1 MNRTLHTLFAAALA
15 VVFAASVANANA
27 YLTFSSTNAF
37 SITPK
42 VNSWDGT
49 LEYSTDAMTWEAFT
63 TNGAAAATNAA
74 GDYNLY
80 LRGTSNTVMTGDAY
94 TSGWKIAATGTV
106 ACIGNI
112 ETLLDYETV
121 AAGQHP
127 AMANGCFAN
136 LFYSWTNLTAA
147 PTLPATNLAEYCY
160 LSMFYRC
167 TGLTNAPALPASTL
181 AANCYEGMFFGCTG
195 LTNAPALPA
204 TNLAASCYLS
214 MFNACTGLTEA
225 PDLPAM
231 NMLESCYSSM
241 FSSCKGLANA
251 PALPATNLA
260 DSCYTYMFYKCPGLT
275 NAPALPAM
283 DLTNDCYRAMFHG
296 CSGLT
301 TPPELPATNL
311 AKSCY
316 QNMFA
321 ACTGLTNAPALP
333 AAKLLYSC
341 YFSMFRECTG
351 LTEAPELPATT
362 LAVQCYAE
370 MFAACTGLTNA
381 PALPAA
387 NLAANC
393 YFYMFRGCTGL
404 TRLPELSAINLAP
417 YCYEGMFYR
426 CTGITLSEDG
436 TGPTWSIP
444 EDATPAAGWNTN
456 MLVETGGPFTN
467 NPVIGAT
474 YYYTAPPP
482 SFSNAHLTFTSD
494 EAFSITPQVQSWQGT
509 LEYSTDAANWAAFT
523 TGGAEAATN
532 ASGKYLL
539 YLRGTSNT
547 CMTGYARP
555 GWLLNATG
563 PVACSGNI
571 ETLLDY
577 TTVAAGQ
584 HPAMADFCFA
594 GLFMDWT
601 NLTEAP
607 DLPATNLTP
616 SCYRATFSGCGNLTT
631 APELPA
637 TTLASHCY
645 YFMFFAC
652 PGLTNAPALP
662 ATDLAD
668 NCYENMF
675 RSCTGLT
682 KAPDLPATNL
692 AVWCYGNMFNG
703 CRALTQAPALPAAT
717 LPNSCYVGMFQDC
730 RALTNAPALP
740 ATNLLFQCYAN
751 MFRGCTSLTEA
762 PDLPAMNLA
771 GSCYKSMFHGCTGL
785 TRVPE
790 LPATNLLRSCYEA
803 MFKNC
808 TGITLHE
815 TGTAPTWGIPAGA
828 TEIMGWNESMLA
840 GTGGTFTNNPVIGKT
855 YYYNAPPPPVARSY
869 LTFSSTNAFTI
880 APQTNS
886 WDGTLECSTDGTNWV
901 LFTTNGAAAA
911 TNAAGEYKLY
921 ICGTSNTF
929 ITGAYGTPGWKI
941 TAPTGTV
948 ACAGNIE
955 TLLDYA
961 TVNASNHPA
970 MANYGFTRL
979 FYDCA
984 ALSSAPELPA
994 TNLTEGCYNL
1004 MFYNCTGLLE
1014 APELPAVTMAEAC
1027 YGSMFRGCA
1036 ALTNAPNLPAT
1047 NLADGCYYTMFSDC
1061 TSLTETPALPATT
1074 MMFACYSA
1082 MFGGC
1087 ANLTETPALSAMTL
1101 ANGCYDS
1108 MFRNCTSLTR
1118 LPALPATNLTD
1129 DCYRYMFSGC
1139 SGIELNAVGPG
1150 TPWGIPA
1157 GAQPATDWNQFMLDG
1172 TGGAFTDD
1180 PVIGAIYY
1188 YNASPPPAPRAH
1200 LTFSSTNA
1208 FTIKPQTNA
1217 WDGTL
1222 ECSTDMTNWVPFT
1235 TAGAA
1240 AATNAA
1246 GEYNLYICGTSNTRI
1261 VGNKDAD
1268 GWKITAPT
1276 GTVACSGNI
1285 ESLLDYTKVLANE
1298 HPVMADYCFANLFR
1312 YCPALSSAPEL
1323 PATTL
1328 TTGCYYY
1335 LFGGCTGLTEA
1346 PALPAT
1352 NLADRCYRYM
1362 FTSCSGLAQAPA
1374 LPATTL
1380 APNCY
1385 QFMFQGCSSLTN
1397 APALPATTLASYC
1410 YNFMFASCSSLTQA
1424 PDLPATNLAN
1434 YCYQYMFNNCSGLTN
1449 APALPAMTL
1458 ANYGYAGMFQGCT
1471 SLTRLPELPAT
1482 QLANYCYQSMFQN
1495 CTGITL
1501 YEAGTAPT
1509 WGIPAAAQAATNWN
1523 ANMLVGTGGTFTNNP
1538 VIGTIYY
1545 YTPPPPVSD
1554 AYLTFSSTNAF
1565 KITPLFQAWEGTLE
1579 CSTDATTW
1587 TNFTTAGA
1595 AAASNGAGEYKLYLR
1610 GTNNTCITGGKFG
1623 WKLDATGAVACS
1635 GNIETL
1641 LDYVLVD
1648 NGGHPAMAD
1657 NCFADMFKNWKTLIR
1672 APELPATNLAKY
1684 GYQSMFEGCTAL
1696 TNAPALPAT
1705 TLANNCYDAMFQG
1718 CTALAQTPALPA
1730 TNLATYCYQS
1740 MFKDCTALTN
1750 ATPLTAGTLT
1760 NYCYHSMF
1768 AGCTSLT
1775 QAPELPATN
1784 LAKYC
1789 YYKMFSGCTGLT
1801 NAPALPA
1808 TTLVND
1814 CYNAMFTACTSLA
1827 NTPALTAGTLAD
1839 RCYKDM
1845 FSGCTGLT
1853 NAPAL
1858 PATTLANYCYW
1869 GMFRGCTSLMRLPAL
1884 QATNLFSFC
1893 YDSMFKNCTGITLH
1907 AVGTAPTWSIPADV
1921 VEVMG
1926 WNTDMLAGTGGTF
1939 TGDPAPGVTYYY
1951 APPPAPAA
1959 GAYITFSST
1968 NTFSVTPQSNS
1979 WNGILLASTD
1989 ATNWVTFTTN
1999 GATAATN
2006 ATGEYRLYLS
2016 GWGNNRI
2023 SDYSTTPAW
2032 KIDAA
2037 DQVACSGNIES
2048 LLDHPKVAA
2057 GEEPDMANY
2066 CFANLF
2072 KDCTALIRAPELPAM
2087 TLGGHAYHGMF
2098 TGCTGLTNA
2107 PALPA
2112 TNLTASCYEAMFA
2125 GCTGLTDTPAL
2136 PAQTLADS
2144 CYRSMFENC
2153 TSLTNAPELSAT
2165 VLEWDCYNS
2174 MFLGCTGLTRLPAL
2188 PATNLTPNCYRSMF
2202 ENCTGIT
2209 LYEAGAAP
2217 TWGIPA
2223 GATSAQNWN
2232 ANMLAGTGGT
2242 FTGNPVI
2249 GALYYYSLAPV
2260 AVEVVYDATGGAFA
2274 GGTSIVTQFC
2284 AAVYGQLPI
2293 ANRNGYTLLGWFNGF
2308 APGAAQAV
2316 SGGPLITNAPHR
2328 LHAHWTAAPGG
2339 TAASLFKYTIN
2350 ADGTITIT
2358 GFKNPDQKA
2367 QKVVLPDR
2375 IDGRFV
2381 TGIAMGAFENSTSGM
2396 TEVYFPVFCTNIADK
2411 AFISVPSIKRLSFPP
2426 NRDWRNP
2433 TEPADL
2439 HIGKYAFS
2447 GATGL
2452 TELTLPKTVVALGDF
2467 AFLNTR
2473 NLRNVTVLGEPIV
2486 GLQVFRSA
2494 GVDVGGVIVHLAPA
2508 MAADPD
2514 YMATFKQGMYN
2525 VTVRTDAVIAGIWMG
2540 KMRLAAPGGVA
2551 PIILNISVEKAAEWG
2566 EVNLSALRVEY
2577 RAKLDAASQVLLPS
2591 SAVREADGS
2600 ITLELNVPDGDESG
2614 FFRVFAL

>member
-637 TTLASHCY
+637 T
-645 YFMFFAC
+645 
-652 PGLTNAPALP
+652 
-662 ATDLAD
+662 
-668 NCYENMF
+668 
-675 RSCTGLT
+675 
-682 KAPDLPATNL
+682 
-692 AVWCYGNMFNG
+692 
-703 CRALTQAPALPAAT
+703 
-717 LPNSCYVGMFQDC
+717 
-730 RALTNAPALP
+730 
-740 ATNLLFQCYAN
+740 
-751 MFRGCTSLTEA
+751 
-762 PDLPAMNLA
+762 
-771 GSCYKSMFHGCTGL
+771 
-785 TRVPE
+785 
-790 LPATNLLRSCYEA
+790 
-803 MFKNC
+803 
-808 TGITLHE
+808 
-815 TGTAPTWGIPAGA
+815 
-828 TEIMGWNESMLA
+828 
-840 GTGGTFTNNPVIGKT
+840 
-855 YYYNAPPPPVARSY
+855 
-869 LTFSSTNAFTI
+869 
-880 APQTNS
+880 
-886 WDGTLECSTDGTNWV
+886 
-901 LFTTNGAAAA
+901 
-911 TNAAGEYKLY
+911 
-921 ICGTSNTF
+921 
-929 ITGAYGTPGWKI
+929 
-941 TAPTGTV
+941 
-948 ACAGNIE
+948 
-955 TLLDYA
+955 
-961 TVNASNHPA
+961 
-970 MANYGFTRL
+970 
-979 FYDCA
+979 
-984 ALSSAPELPA
+984 
-994 TNLTEGCYNL
+994 NLTEGCYNL

-1036 ALTNAPNLPAT
+1036 ALTNAPALPAT

-1648 NGGHPAMAD
+1648 NGGHPAMAE
-1657 NCFADMFKNWKTLIR
+1657 NCFADMFRNWKTLIR

-1789 YYKMFSGCTGLT
+1789 YYKMFSGCTGLA

-1814 CYNAMFTACTSLA
+1814 CYNAMFTACTSLT
-1827 NTPALTAGTLAD
+1827 NTPALTTGTLAD

-1853 NAPAL
+1853 QASAL
-1858 PATTLANYCYW
+1858 AAMTLAPQCYE
-1869 GMFRGCTSLMRLPAL
+1869 GMFSGCTSLTRLPVL
-1884 QATNLFSFC
+1884 PATNLFSFC

-2032 KIDAA
+2032 EIDAA

-2098 TGCTGLTNA
+2098 AGCTGLTNA

-2112 TNLTASCYEAMFA
+2112 TNLTASCYETMFA

>member
-42 VNSWDGT
+42 VNSWNGT
-49 LEYSTDAMTWEAFT
+49 LEYSTDATTWEAFT

-260 DSCYTYMFYKCPGLT
+260 DSCYTYMFYKCSGLT

-333 AAKLLYSC
+333 AANLLYSC

-631 APELPA
+631 PPELPA

-668 NCYENMF
+668 SCYENMF
-675 RSCTGLT
+675 RSCTSLT
-682 KAPDLPATNL
+682 EAPDLPATNL

-808 TGITLHE
+808 TGITLYKD
-815 TGTAPTWGIPAGA
+815 GSGPPWGIPAGA
-828 TEIMGWNESMLA
+828 QAQEDWNLDMFA
-840 GTGGTFTNNPVIGKT
+840 GTSGLFTGNPAIGVTYYHAPPLASEAHLTFTSDD
-855 YYYNAPPPPVARSY
+855 A
-869 LTFSSTNAFTI
+869 FSI
-880 APQTNS
+880 APKMNS
-886 WDGTLECSTDGTNWV
+886 WNGTLECSTDAATWA

-911 TNAAGEYKLY
+911 TNASGEFKLY
-921 ICGTSNTF
+921 VRGTSNTI
-929 ITGAYGTPGWKI
+929 ITGSFETPGWRMD
-941 TAPTGTV
+941 G
-948 ACAGNIE
+948 
-955 TLLDYA
+955 
-961 TVNASNHPA
+961 
-970 MANYGFTRL
+970 
-979 FYDCA
+979 
-984 ALSSAPELPA
+984 
-994 TNLTEGCYNL
+994 
-1004 MFYNCTGLLE
+1004 
-1014 APELPAVTMAEAC
+1014 
-1027 YGSMFRGCA
+1027 
-1036 ALTNAPNLPAT
+1036 
-1047 NLADGCYYTMFSDC
+1047 AD
-1061 TSLTETPALPATT
+1061 
-1074 MMFACYSA
+1074 
-1082 MFGGC
+1082 
-1087 ANLTETPALSAMTL
+1087 
-1101 ANGCYDS
+1101 
-1108 MFRNCTSLTR
+1108 
-1118 LPALPATNLTD
+1118 
-1129 DCYRYMFSGC
+1129 
-1139 SGIELNAVGPG
+1139 
-1150 TPWGIPA
+1150 
-1157 GAQPATDWNQFMLDG
+1157 
-1172 TGGAFTDD
+1172 
-1180 PVIGAIYY
+1180 AI
-1188 YNASPPPAPRAH
+1188 
-1200 LTFSSTNA
+1200 
-1208 FTIKPQTNA
+1208 
-1217 WDGTL
+1217 
-1222 ECSTDMTNWVPFT
+1222 
-1235 TAGAA
+1235 
-1240 AATNAA
+1240 
-1246 GEYNLYICGTSNTRI
+1246 
-1261 VGNKDAD
+1261 
-1268 GWKITAPT
+1268 
-1276 GTVACSGNI
+1276 
-1285 ESLLDYTKVLANE
+1285 
-1298 HPVMADYCFANLFR
+1298 
-1312 YCPALSSAPEL
+1312 
-1323 PATTL
+1323 
-1328 TTGCYYY
+1328 
-1335 LFGGCTGLTEA
+1335 
-1346 PALPAT
+1346 
-1352 NLADRCYRYM
+1352 
-1362 FTSCSGLAQAPA
+1362 
-1374 LPATTL
+1374 
-1380 APNCY
+1380 
-1385 QFMFQGCSSLTN
+1385 
-1397 APALPATTLASYC
+1397 
-1410 YNFMFASCSSLTQA
+1410 
-1424 PDLPATNLAN
+1424 
-1434 YCYQYMFNNCSGLTN
+1434 
-1449 APALPAMTL
+1449 
-1458 ANYGYAGMFQGCT
+1458 
-1471 SLTRLPELPAT
+1471 
-1482 QLANYCYQSMFQN
+1482 
-1495 CTGITL
+1495 
-1501 YEAGTAPT
+1501 
-1509 WGIPAAAQAATNWN
+1509 
-1523 ANMLVGTGGTFTNNP
+1523 
-1538 VIGTIYY
+1538 
-1545 YTPPPPVSD
+1545 
-1554 AYLTFSSTNAF
+1554 
-1565 KITPLFQAWEGTLE
+1565 
-1579 CSTDATTW
+1579 
-1587 TNFTTAGA
+1587 
-1595 AAASNGAGEYKLYLR
+1595 
-1610 GTNNTCITGGKFG
+1610 
-1623 WKLDATGAVACS
+1623 ACS

-1641 LDYVLVD
+1641 LDYQTVAA
-1648 NGGHPAMAD
+1648 GQHPLMAD
-1657 NCFADMFKNWKTLIR
+1657 YCFANLFREWTNLTATPTLPATTLTEACYLYMFKNCASLTE
-1672 APELPATNLAKY
+1672 APELPASTLAYGCYYGMFEGCAGLTQTPALSAMNLAEGCY
-1684 GYQSMFEGCTAL
+1684 GSMFEGCTAL

-1705 TLANNCYDAMFQG
+1705 TLTDWCYCCMFRNCTSLMDTPALPARTVMESSYNSMFHG
-1718 CTALAQTPALPA
+1718 CTRLRKLPELPA
-1730 TNLATYCYQS
+1730 TNLALNCYYS
-1740 MFKDCTALTN
+1740 MFRSCTGIKLSATGPGTPWGIPAN
-1750 ATPLTAGTLT
+1750 AKEQEDWNLEMFTDTGGPFTGRPGIGVTYYYDSTPPSPPPGGYIAFVSEGAFSITPREESWNGTLECSTDAVTWAPFTT
-1760 NYCYHSMF
+1760 NGAAAAPNDVRDYLLYLRGTSNTCVTGQNKPGWNINAPEEAFCFGNIENLLDYETVANGLHPAMDAWCFANLFNGCSDLAKAPDLPAMTLSDSCYNGMFFYC
-1768 AGCTSLT
+1768 TRLKR
-1775 QAPELPATN
+1775 APELPATN
-1784 LAKYC
+1784 LSSYC
-1789 YYKMFSGCTGLT
+1789 YSSMFYGCMWLKEAPELPAMNLAEYCYAAMFSECICLT
-1801 NAPALPA
+1801 Q
-1808 TTLVND
+1808 
-1814 CYNAMFTACTSLA
+1814 
-1827 NTPALTAGTLAD
+1827 
-1839 RCYKDM
+1839 
-1845 FSGCTGLT
+1845 
-1853 NAPAL
+1853 APAL
-1858 PATTLANYCYW
+1858 PATTLANYCY
-1869 GMFRGCTSLMRLPAL
+1869 GDMFTDCTGLTRLPEL
-1884 QATNLFSFC
+1884 PATNLAEYC
-1893 YDSMFKNCTGITLH
+1893 YQNMFAGCSGIALH
-1907 AVGTAPTWSIPADV
+1907 ANGTAPTWGIPASAT
-1921 VEVMG
+1921 EKTG
-1926 WNTDMLAGTGGTF
+1926 WNTGMLAETGGTF
-1939 TGDPAPGVTYYY
+1939 TGDPAIGAIYHYSPL
-1951 APPPAPAA
+1951 PAP
-1959 GAYITFSST
+1959 GAYLTFSST
-1968 NTFSVTPQSNS
+1968 NAFTITPKFDSLEGALS
-1979 WNGILLASTD
+1979 ASTD
-1989 ATNWVTFTTN
+1989 ALNWVEFTTN
-1999 GATAATN
+1999 GAAAADN
-2006 ATGEYRLYLS
+2006 GSGEYRLYIC
-2016 GWGNNRI
+2016 GWGNSRI
-2023 SDYSTTPAW
+2023 PAGHYQPGW
-2032 KIDAA
+2032 AIDAPTGT
-2037 DQVACSGNIES
+2037 VACSGNIET
-2048 LLDHPKVAA
+2048 LLDHEKVAA
-2057 GEEPDMANY
+2057 GKHPAMANW
-2066 CFANLF
+2066 CFMDLF
-2072 KDCTALIRAPELPAM
+2072 QMCTALASAPELPAE
-2087 TLGGHAYHGMF
+2087 TLSQGCYYGMF
-2098 TGCTGLTNA
+2098 ADCTGLTEAPALPAQTLAPGCYYGMFCACTGLTNA

-2112 TNLTASCYEAMFA
+2112 TNLANFCYHQMFA
-2125 GCTGLTDTPAL
+2125 ECPNLTTAPAL
-2136 PAQTLADS
+2136 PATHLADY
-2144 CYRSMFENC
+2144 CYHAMFAEC
-2153 TSLTNAPELSAT
+2153 TGLTNAPELPATTMAECSYQHMFFRCTGLTSAPELPAT
-2165 VLEWDCYNS
+2165 NLAQQCYAGMFLGCTGLTNPPELPATTMAMSCYNS
-2174 MFLGCTGLTRLPAL
+2174 MFRGCTGLTRLPAL
-2188 PATNLTPNCYRSMF
+2188 PATNLSYFCYEYMF
-2202 ENCTGIT
+2202 EDCTGIT
-2209 LYEAGAAP
+2209 LYENGIGP
-2217 TWGIPA
+2217 TWSIPA
-2223 GATSAQNWN
+2223 DATEKNGWN
-2232 ANMLAGTGGT
+2232 EGMLAGTSGS
-2242 FTGNPVI
+2242 FTNDPVI
-2249 GALYYYSLAPV
+2249 GVTYYYASGPIFPADEALVFDGTTLTIKIASAQSGFWYTLYSLDDLL
-2260 AVEVVYDATGGAFA
+2260 EETWTKIESLQATGSELTFTMDL
-2274 GGTSIVTQFC
+2274 GT
-2284 AAVYGQLPI
+2284 P
-2293 ANRNGYTLLGWFNGF
+2293 
-2308 APGAAQAV
+2308 P
-2316 SGGPLITNAPHR
+2316 PPR
-2328 LHAHWTAAPGG
+2328 L
-2339 TAASLFKYTIN
+2339 F
-2350 ADGTITIT
+2350 
-2358 GFKNPDQKA
+2358 F
-2367 QKVVLPDR
+2367 KVV
-2375 IDGRFV
+2375 
-2381 TGIAMGAFENSTSGM
+2381 
-2396 TEVYFPVFCTNIADK
+2396 
-2411 AFISVPSIKRLSFPP
+2411 
-2426 NRDWRNP
+2426 
-2433 TEPADL
+2433 
-2439 HIGKYAFS
+2439 
-2447 GATGL
+2447 AT
-2452 TELTLPKTVVALGDF
+2452 P
-2467 AFLNTR
+2467 
-2473 NLRNVTVLGEPIV
+2473 
-2486 GLQVFRSA
+2486 
-2494 GVDVGGVIVHLAPA
+2494 
-2508 MAADPD
+2508 
-2514 YMATFKQGMYN
+2514 
-2525 VTVRTDAVIAGIWMG
+2525 
-2540 KMRLAAPGGVA
+2540 
-2551 PIILNISVEKAAEWG
+2551 EK
-2566 EVNLSALRVEY
+2566 
-2577 RAKLDAASQVLLPS
+2577 P
-2591 SAVREADGS
+2591 
-2600 ITLELNVPDGDESG
+2600 
-2614 FFRVFAL
+2614 